1 MGKTAPTGYWTLM
14 CNPRKWEA
22 DRFLRS
28 GLQEES
34 WRMIPYNQKWDW
46 FEAGQLAVIR
56 VGRDSRTK
64 FELAGRSKMLPAIYA
79 LVELIAAPAELPPE
93 KPGFYLKSAIGAD
106 RIVPRIKIRLVE
118 NLIDRPLL
126 LEQLKPYPEIQ
137 EDPYLIKGQQSSL
150 MPLHPIA
157 MRKILELIYP

>member
-28 GLQEES
+28 GLTEDS
-34 WRMIPYNQKWDW
+34 WRMIPYNKKWDW
-46 FEAGQLAVIR
+46 FEPGQLAVIR

-64 FELAGRSKMLPAIYA
+64 AELKGRKKMLPGIYA
-79 LVELIAAPAELPPE
+79 LVELIAPPAERGPD
-93 KPGFYLKSAIGAD
+93 KPGFYLPTAKGAD

-126 LEQLKPYPEIQ
+126 LEDLKVYPEIQ
-137 EDPYLIKGQQSSL
+137 EDRYLIKGQQASL

-157 MRKILELIYP
+157 IRKILELIYP